1 MAEQIDLVYPL
12 YLDVPMMTSFV
23 AALEDGIAYGSD
35 VTQMKNQ
42 KRTVGAEGEGKAGA
56 GIPGMGIF
64 STLLNI
70 DLRGKIQ
77 GEQAAGSDEEVK
89 LVRRHTE
96 ASLFMRLR
104 HTLVNDNRIL
114 QIQELDDLQQ
124 LENAEQDYLVEIRG
138 QISRSP
144 LSESLEAVFR
154 MLNMFGVELS
164 GDAKSQQSQGGG
176 GKQKRGQQQQQRSTS
191 LADQFQIDDNGL
203 MGLQLM
209 QRIREDLEQSKILDA
224 VMRPSGI
231 VDLSVVMAL
240 ALEFLPEG
248 ALDNMLSGDFSVL
261 GKVTRL
267 IKGSDEINL
276 YQRTVFKN
284 LDSESFDEMFD
295 GLRKSP
301 LFKLSDNPSSIQAPA
316 LQIMPLAIYV

>member
-42 KRTVGAEGEGKAGA
+42 RRTIGAEGEGKAGA
-56 GIPGMGIF
+56 GVPGMGIF

-104 HTLVNDNRIL
+104 HRLVNDNRIL
-114 QIQELDDLQQ
+114 QIQGLDDLQQ

-138 QISRSP
+138 RISRSP
-144 LSESLEAVFR
+144 LNESLETVFR
-154 MLNMFGVELS
+154 MLNMFGVDLS
-164 GDAKSQQSQGGG
+164 SNTKPQQGQGGG
-176 GKQKRGQQQQQRSTS
+176 GKQKRGQQQQRPTS
-191 LADQFQIDDNGL
+191 LADQFQIDDEGR

-209 QRIREDLEQSKILDA
+209 QRIREDLAQSKVLDA
-224 VMRPSGI
+224 VLHPSDI
-231 VDLSVVMAL
+231 EDLNVVMAL

-267 IKGSDEINL
+267 VEDSDEISL

-284 LDSESFDEMFD
+284 LDSESLDEMFD

-301 LFKLSDNPSSIQAPA
+301 LFKLPDNPSTVQAPA
-316 LQIMPLAIYV
+316 LQIMPLAVYA

>member
-1 MAEQIDLVYPL
+1 MVAEQIDLVYPL

-35 VTQMKNQ
+35 VTRRDDN
-42 KRTVGAEGEGKAGA
+42 RRRLGAGSEARASA

-64 STLLNI
+64 STLLNM
-70 DLRGKIQ
+70 DLRGNIQ
-77 GEQAAGSDEEVK
+77 GEQASGSEEEVT

-104 HTLVNDNRIL
+104 HTLVNDDRIL
-114 QIQELDDLQQ
+114 RIRKLDDLQQ
-124 LENAEQDYLVEIRG
+124 LANAEQDYLVEVRG

-144 LSESLEAVFR
+144 LNESLEAVFR
-154 MLNMFGVELS
+154 VLSMLGVDLDGNARS
-164 GDAKSQQSQGGG
+164 SQQGQGGG
-176 GKQKRGQQQQQRSTS
+176 GKQKRGQQQRAKS
-191 LADQFQIDDNGL
+191 LADEFQIGDEGR

-209 QRIREDLEQSKILDA
+209 QRIREDLTQSKILDV
-224 VMRPSGI
+224 VMRPAS
-231 VDLSVVMAL
+231 VEDLSVVMAL

-248 ALDNMLSGDFSVL
+248 ALDNMLSGDFTVL

-267 IKGSDEINL
+267 VEGDAEISL

-284 LDSESFDEMFD
+284 LDSSSFDEMFNE
-295 GLRKSP
+295 LRKSP
-301 LFKLSDNPSSIQAPA
+301 LFRLSDNPSSIRAPA
-316 LQIMPLAIYV
+316 LQVMPLAIYA

>member
-42 KRTVGAEGEGKAGA
+42 RRTVASEGEGKAGA

-77 GEQAAGSDEEVK
+77 GEQAAGSDEEVR

-104 HTLVNDNRIL
+104 HTLANDNRIL
-114 QIQELDDLQQ
+114 QIQELDDLRQ
-124 LENAEQDYLVEIRG
+124 LENAEQEYLVEIRG

-144 LSESLEAVFR
+144 LHESLETVFR
-154 MLNMFGVELS
+154 MLSRAPS
-164 GDAKSQQSQGGG
+164 GRYSRAKAITTLKFSMPEG
-176 GKQKRGQQQQQRSTS
+176 RST
-191 LADQFQIDDNGL
+191 A
-203 MGLQLM
+203 
-209 QRIREDLEQSKILDA
+209 SKILDCA
-224 VMRPSGI
+224 KSSLMRCISCRPIRPS
-231 VDLSVVMAL
+231 
-240 ALEFLPEG
+240 
-248 ALDNMLSGDFSVL
+248 
-261 GKVTRL
+261 
-267 IKGSDEINL
+267 
-276 YQRTVFKN
+276 
-284 LDSESFDEMFD
+284 
-295 GLRKSP
+295 
-301 LFKLSDNPSSIQAPA
+301 SSI
-316 LQIMPLAIYV
+316 